1 MERGDWLC
9 MRVKENDSF
18 IPQMSFKEGKI
29 SSDVRKSSSN
39 DPMHSSFDL
48 RFYMIVHSRV
58 HLAGC
63 TVSRSVG
70 RSKFTPRSTT
80 LLRRSLLRLETTLIS
95 RWGSWSWFNP
105 ILPFFPKEKYTLL
118 HPWHWHECGEQKPST
133 SIGEWRMKKRQS
145 FFVQVFSID
154 YRAKKG
160 ESRDVM
166 AKATSI
172 TKGLLCNQRRQWQIY
187 K

>member
-1 MERGDWLC
+1 

-58 HLAGC
+58 PLAGC

-105 ILPFFPKEKYTLL
+105 ILPFFPNEKYTLL
-118 HPWHWHECGEQKPST
+118 HPWHESLTWMRWTEAVYKY
-133 SIGEWRMKKRQS
+133 WRMKNEEETVLFCPSFLYRLPGKKRRITRCDGQS
-145 FFVQVFSID
+145 HFNNKRSVV
-154 YRAKKG
+154 
-160 ESRDVM
+160 
-166 AKATSI
+166 
-172 TKGLLCNQRRQWQIY
+172 
-187 K
+187 